1 MGWPRTAPLTLA
13 PRRVRAARQRPVSVV
28 EAVFADFLAAVEGG
42 DRHDRNGRLVD
53 EVATPKT
60 PRRPESDPRLTT
72 GGAD

>member
-42 DRHDRNGRLVD
+42 DPHEPRLVD
-53 EVATPKT
+53 PVTPKT
-60 PRRPESDPRLTT
+60 RRAAS
-72 GGAD
+72 